1 MSDYTITYSA
11 SVKGFPSFYSYIPE
25 YIMGMNNYLYT
36 FKAGNLYRHN
46 TNEGRNKFYNVSYP
60 STVTS
65 VFNVSPTESKR
76 FKTLSLEADSPWGA
90 TFKTNLETGVINSA
104 WYDLKEGSYY
114 ASIRAN
120 ESPVN
125 FHMRS
130 VDGIGDVTTVS
141 NIGTTYTLVFTFAVN
156 PIVSIG
162 DKIYKDL
169 NPELEV
175 GSLTAVSTDRK
186 TLTVTVSGAAPVNGN
201 YIFAVKNPQAE
212 SQGVMGYYC
221 EFTLTNTSTTHV
233 ELFTVESSIFKSYP

>member
-1 MSDYTITYSA
+1 
-11 SVKGFPSFYSYIPE
+11 
-25 YIMGMNNYLYT
+25 
-36 FKAGNLYRHN
+36 
-46 TNEGRNKFYNVSYP
+46 
-60 STVTS
+60 
-65 VFNVSPTESKR
+65 
-76 FKTLSLEADSPWGA
+76 
-90 TFKTNLETGVINSA
+90 
-104 WYDLKEGSYY
+104 
-114 ASIRAN
+114 
-120 ESPVN
+120 
-125 FHMRS
+125 MRS

-212 SQGVMGYYC
+212 SQGVTGYYC